1 MHPDAAFV
9 EAQARGLAYAG
20 KRVRVSLGWADY
32 TLYVQIARCPAR
44 R

>member
-20 KRVRVSLGWADY
+20 KRVRVSLGWAE
-32 TLYVQIARCPAR
+32 LYVQIARCPAR